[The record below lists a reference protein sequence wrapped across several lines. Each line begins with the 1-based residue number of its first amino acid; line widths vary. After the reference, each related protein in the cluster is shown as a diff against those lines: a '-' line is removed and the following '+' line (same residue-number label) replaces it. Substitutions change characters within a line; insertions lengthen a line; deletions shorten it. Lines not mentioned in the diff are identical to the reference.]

1 MFTELTQN
9 KLILGNACQPEVRP
23 SHICL
28 ETAKFVLL
36 WVITPIEKIFR
47 ENVVNTTLFPRM
59 QKPTSGWPCV
69 AQKTSGAISTSF
81 PGFYPTRALRA
92 RRGWSRFNH
101 IPSSF
106 KVVSEYVLAS
116 YYFISLLVT
125 TFVRQ
130 QQLVR
135 ASPPPPTKTDYRVSS
150 LHLQWE
156 WYLFRSPG
164 GPPHLRS
171 RIKARKNGKTT
182 GKFRVRKG
190 LFTC

>member
-1 MFTELTQN
+1 M
-9 KLILGNACQPEVRP
+9 
-23 SHICL
+23 
-28 ETAKFVLL
+28 
-36 WVITPIEKIFR
+36 
-47 ENVVNTTLFPRM
+47 VNTTLIPKNAKAHFRLTM
-59 QKPTSGWPCV
+59 RRS
-69 AQKTSGAISTSF
+69 KTSGAISTSF

-101 IPSSF
+101 VPSSF
-106 KVVSEYVLAS
+106 KVVSEYVLVS
-116 YYFISLLVT
+116 YYFISLLVI

-130 QQLVR
+130 QQLVC
-135 ASPPPPTKTDYRVSS
+135 ASPLPPTNTDYRVSS